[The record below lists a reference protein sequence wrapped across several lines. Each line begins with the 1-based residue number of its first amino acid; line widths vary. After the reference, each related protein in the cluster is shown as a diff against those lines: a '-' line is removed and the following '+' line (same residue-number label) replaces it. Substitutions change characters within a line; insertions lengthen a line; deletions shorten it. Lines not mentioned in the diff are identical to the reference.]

1 MVLKI
6 KIEAPKDDVKIEQDI
21 QLLKQVLQR
30 NGITMRHVER
40 RFGEEIYT
48 IRGQEQ
54 KIRQKMSRGAG
65 AKPKTKDLKIETVL
79 DIEKKYRRMPV
90 EKEEALAQ
98 VGLKLRRY
106 QQIKKD
112 IRDKYDSLENAIER
126 GYIYFVSPGKR
137 NN

>member
-6 KIEAPKDDVKIEQDI
+6 KIEASSDDVKIERDI
-21 QLLKQVLQR
+21 QLLKQVLKR
-30 NGITMRHVER
+30 NGMMMRYVER

-48 IRGQEQ
+48 IRGQEE
-54 KIRQKMSRGAG
+54 KIKQKMSRGAG

-79 DIEKKYRRMPV
+79 DIEKKYRRRPA

-98 VGLKLRRY
+98 VGLKIRRY

-112 IRDKYDSLENAIER
+112 IRDKYGSLENAIER
-126 GYIYFVSPGKR
+126 GHIYFVTPEKTK
-137 NN
+137 

>member
-1 MVLKI
+1 
-6 KIEAPKDDVKIEQDI
+6 
-21 QLLKQVLQR
+21 
-30 NGITMRHVER
+30 MRHVER

-48 IRGQEQ
+48 IRGQKQ

-65 AKPKTKDLKIETVL
+65 AKPKTKDLKIKTVL

-112 IRDKYDSLENAIER
+112 IRDKYGSLENAIER
-126 GYIYFVSPGKR
+126 GHIYFVTPEKTK
-137 NN
+137 

>member
-1 MVLKI
+1 MNLEI
-6 KIEAPKDDVKIEQDI
+6 KIEAPKDDMEIERDI
-21 QLLKQVLQR
+21 QFLRQVLRR
-30 NGITMRHVER
+30 NGVTMRHVER
-40 RFGEEIYT
+40 RLGEEIYT
-48 IRGQEQ
+48 IRGDEK

-65 AKPKTKDLKIETVL
+65 AKPKTKDLKIQTVL
-79 DIEKKYRRMPV
+79 NIEKKYIRMPV

-112 IRDKYDSLENAIER
+112 IRDEYDSLENAIER
-126 GYIYFVSPGKR
+126 GHIYFVSPKKR